1 MKSRYMPVIVAL
13 LLCVSGCG
21 QLANE
26 QPAPASTALPAET
39 AAPAAVEPVTEA
51 SPAEPISSGYIIS
64 GADEYVSLY
73 QQPDSS
79 STALARLYT
88 GDFIAIYALQGQ
100 WYQVKLGDIS
110 GYISVDN
117 VSFSKPDAAAPETN
131 AIKAESPEPVQT
143 AAQPVQTAAQT
154 AAQQPVNV
162 TINLQYDVYGI
173 ALPKSYPTYIAY
185 DSVRNAYCSAES
197 CYIYKTASTS
207 GPKRNADM
215 LYKGDAVTVYGEY
228 GGFYYIGT
236 DSGSG
241 SDLMGYVQTQY
252 ITIGTPPPAE
262 DKSYSATEGYVDVKS
277 CKVRSSPSKE
287 TDNNVIDTIYEG
299 QYFTINSFDGYW
311 YYINYNGK
319 SGYVSYKMV
328 SVY

>member
-26 QPAPASTALPAET
+26 QPAPASPALPAET

-64 GADEYVSLY
+64 GTDEYVSLY

-117 VSFSKPDAAAPETN
+117 VSFSKP
-131 AIKAESPEPVQT
+131 
-143 AAQPVQTAAQT
+143 
-154 AAQQPVNV
+154 
-162 TINLQYDVYGI
+162 LLHR
-173 ALPKSYPTYIAY
+173 LPHSSRSMSRSICNMTY
-185 DSVRNAYCSAES
+185 
-197 CYIYKTASTS
+197 TASHCQSPIRPILPTIPS
-207 GPKRNADM
+207 GMLTAPRSPATFTKRH
-215 LYKGDAVTVYGEY
+215 
-228 GGFYYIGT
+228 
-236 DSGSG
+236 
-241 SDLMGYVQTQY
+241 
-252 ITIGTPPPAE
+252 PPAI
-262 DKSYSATEGYVDVKS
+262 
-277 CKVRSSPSKE
+277 R
-287 TDNNVIDTIYEG
+287 
-299 QYFTINSFDGYW
+299 
-311 YYINYNGK
+311 NG
-319 SGYVSYKMV
+319 MRICCIRAMR
-328 SVY
+328 